1 MINLFDTFQP
11 KSFTPFAGFAAP
23 TNSMCS
29 HSLSQLTGFAIN
41 NFIAQQNL
49 PSISEIFSS
58 IQQSETPQNTSFS
71 DVTRF
76 GISETSDKSHHLAFS
91 NTACNTVAE
100 RVPTVSSAIPS
111 PTLSST
117 TLQLDNESA
126 ANSQSHPT
134 FPVINKPSAQ
144 EKKEAH
150 LVLANLL
157 EEIPKFDEYNNT
169 KLMETTGWTEDMI
182 RKWFKETRHQK
193 LEKLFFEHP
202 FADEQ
207 KARKVGVIMPDSISV
222 PETLKFLRNNFLIR
236 YLRGGNVFNMPKKM
250 QVIEQCLQE
259 NAEPSMKNVAKI
271 SNKLKVK
278 RREVHNY
285 ISMREKLIAIHGNVN
300 FVHSRTINEKEEKNV
315 ESEGKEKILSE
326 TTLSKNP
333 GDDLPTGKQSVKALE
348 METFQDKIMKRLFI
362 NQPFMESAPI
372 INSYM
377 NLARE
382 TCIAK
387 YLRGILTLD
396 DLPQQMLILEF
407 LLQKSNQVSRQLVV
421 NLAAIA
427 KVKESQVYDYIEMR
441 ARCIKEFEAEQ
452 RMRNEVDKGI
462 VGKHSSVGS
471 DQDK

>member
-49 PSISEIFSS
+49 PSISEIFSP

-207 KARKVGVIMPDSISV
+207 KARKVGVIMPDSIS
-222 PETLKFLRNNFLIR
+222 
-236 YLRGGNVFNMPKKM
+236 
-250 QVIEQCLQE
+250 
-259 NAEPSMKNVAKI
+259 
-271 SNKLKVK
+271 
-278 RREVHNY
+278 VHNY